1 MPKTVG
7 EEVKPFELRS
17 FIKETIAEYSKTL
30 PQKAFLII
38 TLQYDDAKP
47 VNDFIS
53 AGKYNE
59 AIKYMAQWD
68 YGGENEHTTYDMP
81 YGTDSKTIKKGP
93 YVLVWNPRLDDT
105 VTLYR
110 TARGK
115 AGKVQETVKKSE
127 LKEVIK
133 QTLKIII
140 KEMISK
146 NKLTGP
152 YTVYVKSGQ
161 YAGKTLF
168 ASKDEN
174 TGVFYYFH
182 PDTGTDIP
190 LGTEPNSV
198 QVQKSKME
206 EMTTTGDVAPINL
219 PGSKMPGTGK
229 SGWVSGK
236 GGSARGVAGS
246 AALGYE
252 LTPIGKQDMK
262 RKQDRVYE

>member
-53 AGKYNE
+53 AGKYND
-59 AIKYMAQWD
+59 AINYMAQWD

-115 AGKVQETVKKSE
+115 AGKVQEVVKKSE

-133 QTLKIII
+133 HTLRTIISEMKMVKELDKPI
-140 KEMISK
+140 GYDPDEPKRMVTLREVRSWPKEKQNRWSVKLKEM
-146 NKLTGP
+146 L
-152 YTVYVKSGQ
+152 
-161 YAGKTLF
+161 
-168 ASKDEN
+168 DDD
-174 TGVFYYFH
+174 
-182 PDTGTDIP
+182 PDKKK
-190 LGTEPNSV
+190 
-198 QVQKSKME
+198 QKE
-206 EMTTTGDVAPINL
+206 VNEMTVTGDVAPINL

-252 LTPIGKQDMK
+252 LTPIGKKDME